1 MRYVAWK
8 DGMVTMDQADEP
20 EDYRVL
26 NELGEIPL
34 TIRSPKIPMWSRLHI
49 NSLWKKFRKVVV
61 GVGL

>member
-26 NELGEIPL
+26 NELGESPL
-34 TIRSPKIPMWSRLHI
+34 TIRSPKIPKWSRLHI
-49 NSLWKKFRKVVV
+49 NSLWKKIP
-61 GVGL
+61 